1 MKQID
6 SMLPFV
12 CSVIDHRGCQNVI
25 VYIYIAFGSDS
36 QLCVVGLL
44 ITNKYST
51 WTCWIWNDLFM
62 SGAAS

>member
-51 WTCWIWNDLFM
+51 WTCWI
-62 SGAAS
+62 